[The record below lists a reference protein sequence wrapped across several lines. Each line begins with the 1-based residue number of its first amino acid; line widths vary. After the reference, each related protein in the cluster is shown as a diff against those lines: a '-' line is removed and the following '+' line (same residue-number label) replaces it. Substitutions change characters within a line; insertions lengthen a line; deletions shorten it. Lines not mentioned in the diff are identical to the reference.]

1 MKFGLSFAN
10 AWPFNTPATAVAVAQ
25 AAEAA
30 GFESLWTVE
39 HVVWPE
45 SYESVYPYSRSGK
58 MAGDSSVAIPDPL
71 VWLSWVGAQ
80 TTRIRLGTGILILPL
95 RNPLVLAKALAT
107 LDDFSA
113 GRVEAGVGVGWLE
126 EEFVALGVPFADRGG
141 RTDDYI
147 EAMRAVWATDDA
159 SHSGEFARFEGVSVN
174 PKPVAR
180 SIPVTIGGHSP
191 AAARRAGRLG
201 DGFFPGRSDPD
212 DLRRLFA
219 DVRGAARRQGR
230 DPDSILL
237 SAGMPRGGVDN
248 PQQAVEVLADLG
260 VHRAIMPAFM
270 VTRPDLETGMG
281 RAAEV
286 IARFG

>member
-1 MKFGLSFAN
+1 M
-10 AWPFNTPATAVAVAQ
+10 TA
-25 AAEAA
+25 
-30 GFESLWTVE
+30 S
-39 HVVWPE
+39 
-45 SYESVYPYSRSGK
+45 SR
-58 MAGDSSVAIPDPL
+58 
-71 VWLSWVGAQ
+71 
-80 TTRIRLGTGILILPL
+80 
-95 RNPLVLAKALAT
+95 
-107 LDDFSA
+107 
-113 GRVEAGVGVGWLE
+113 
-126 EEFVALGVPFADRGG
+126 
-141 RTDDYI
+141 
-147 EAMRAVWATDDA
+147 
-159 SHSGEFARFEGVSVN
+159 
-174 PKPVAR
+174 VAR
-180 SIPVTIGGHSP
+180 I
-191 AAARRAGRLG
+191 LN
-201 DGFFPGRSDPD
+201 

>member
-1 MKFGLSFAN
+1 MWCGRSRTSPCTPIHDPARWPGIHPWRFRTPLSGCRGLALRRHASVSA
-10 AWPFNTPATAVAVAQ
+10 PA
-25 AAEAA
+25 
-30 GFESLWTVE
+30 F
-39 HVVWPE
+39 
-45 SYESVYPYSRSGK
+45 
-58 MAGDSSVAIPDPL
+58 
-71 VWLSWVGAQ
+71 
-80 TTRIRLGTGILILPL
+80 LILPL

-201 DGFFPGRSDPD
+201 DGFFPGRSDP
-212 DLRRLFA
+212 
-219 DVRGAARRQGR
+219 
-230 DPDSILL
+230 
-237 SAGMPRGGVDN
+237 
-248 PQQAVEVLADLG
+248 E
-260 VHRAIMPAFM
+260 
-270 VTRPDLETGMG
+270 
-281 RAAEV
+281 
-286 IARFG
+286 